1 MMRNAH
7 RLEGRVALVTG
18 GSRGIGRAVAELF
31 AREGATVFVNHV
43 HDADAAEAVV
53 AALHAASAAEG
64 HSARRHGAIEADV
77 ADPAA
82 VSRMFATLEERCG
95 ALHILVNNAGLQVET
110 PGEAFDD
117 AAFLRVIGVD
127 LVGPALCSR
136 AALKLFLAQRRAGGN
151 AAPVPCSI
159 INTTSVHE
167 VIPKP
172 GYAAYS
178 VAKGG
183 LGNLTRTLALEFAG
197 RGIRV
202 NAVGPGAVA
211 TDMNAAWT
219 GDAAARSA
227 VEAHIPMGRAAEPAE
242 IATVFAFL
250 ACDEARYITGQTVYA
265 CGGLTLY
272 GDFATNW
279 AS

>member
-1 MMRNAH
+1 MTRNAH

-31 AREGATVFVNHV
+31 AREGATVFVNHLR
-43 HDADAAEAVV
+43 DADAAEAVV

-64 HSARRHGAIEADV
+64 HPARRHGAVEADV

-82 VSRMFATLEERCG
+82 VVRMFAALEQRCG

-136 AALKLFLAQRRAGGN
+136 AALKLFLAQRRAGGIE
-151 AAPVPCSI
+151 APVPCSI

-167 VIPKP
+167 TIPKP

-219 GDAAARSA
+219 DDAAARRA

-250 ACDEARYITGQTVYA
+250 ASDEARYITGQTVYA

-272 GDFATNW
+272 GDFATIW

>member
-1 MMRNAH
+1 MRNAH
-7 RLEGRVALVTG
+7 RLTDRVALVTG
-18 GSRGIGRAVAELF
+18 ASRGIGRAVAELY
-31 AREGATVFVNHV
+31 AREGATVVVNHWR
-43 HDADAAEAVV
+43 DAEAAEAAV

-64 HSARRHGAIEADV
+64 HPARTHAAAEADV
-77 ADPAA
+77 SDAAA
-82 VSRMFATLEERCG
+82 VERMFADVAARCG
-95 ALHILVNNAGLQVET
+95 RLHVLVNNAGMQVPT
-110 PGEAFDD
+110 PGEGFDD
-117 AAFLRVIGVD
+117 AAFLRVLGVD
-127 LVGPALCSR
+127 LIGPALCSR
-136 AALKLFLAQRRAGGN
+136 AALRLFLPQGSGT
-151 AAPVPCSI
+151 I

-167 VIPKP
+167 LIPKP

-183 LGNLTRTLALEFAG
+183 LGNLTRTLALEFAS

-202 NAVGPGAVA
+202 NAVGPGAVT

-219 GDAAARSA
+219 GDPAARAA
-227 VEAHIPMGRAAEPAE
+227 VEAHIPMGRAASAEE

-250 ACDEARYITGQTVYA
+250 ASDDARYITGQTVYA

>member
-1 MMRNAH
+1 MRNAH
-7 RLEGRVALVTG
+7 RLQGRVALVTG
-18 GSRGIGRAVAELF
+18 ASRGIGRAVAELF
-31 AREGATVFVNHV
+31 AREGATVMVNHWR
-43 HDADAAEAVV
+43 DAAAAETTVE
-53 AALHAASAAEG
+53 ALHAASSAEG
-64 HSARRHGAIEADV
+64 HPARPHGAVDADV
-77 ADPAA
+77 SDAAA
-82 VSRMFATLEERCG
+82 VSRLFGEVAARCG
-95 ALHILVNNAGLQVET
+95 ALHILVNNAGMQVET
-110 PGEAFDD
+110 PGESFDE

-127 LVGPALCSR
+127 LIGPALCSR
-136 AALKLFLAQRRAGGN
+136 AALRVFLAQGGGGT
-151 AAPVPCSI
+151 I

-167 VIPKP
+167 TIPKP

-219 GDAAARSA
+219 GDPAARAA
-227 VEAHIPMGRAAEPAE
+227 VEAHIPIGRAASPEE

-250 ACDEARYITGQTVYA
+250 ASDEARYVTGQTLYA